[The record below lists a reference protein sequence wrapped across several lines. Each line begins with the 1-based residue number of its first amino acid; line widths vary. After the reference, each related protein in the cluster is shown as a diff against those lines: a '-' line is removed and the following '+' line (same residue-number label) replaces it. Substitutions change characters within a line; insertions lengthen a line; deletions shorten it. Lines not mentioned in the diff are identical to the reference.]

1 MAVSTVAL
9 IAMLGIQGC
18 SSDSKNPVALSV
30 TASEPSA
37 GKYAFD
43 VPATLDGGVMKI
55 ELKNTGKEAHELQF
69 AHVKDGTT
77 AEQFVKDVLDTG
89 NGPAPP
95 IPDYLLGAGG
105 LGAIAPGATA
115 TVTQKFDAGTYVFF
129 CTLGDGEKV
138 HYKNGMLGTTT
149 LKGDKGKGDLPK
161 ADASVTARDYAFDIS
176 GLKAGSNTV
185 TFENKGGQLHQ
196 ALFVPLAP
204 GATFDEAKAAL
215 LSQGPPTGPPPV
227 QFEKATAL
235 AVVQSTGKLVESG
248 FTLEKGTYVVVCFIS
263 DKSGGEPHAAKG
275 MIQQLD
281 VS

>member
-1 MAVSTVAL
+1 MQRRSTARVMAVSAVAL
-9 IAMLGIQGC
+9 IGMLGIQGC

-77 AEQFVKDVLDTG
+77 QDQFLKEVLDTG
-89 NGPAPP
+89 GGATQPP

-105 LGAIAPGATA
+105 VGAIAPGATA
-115 TVTQKFDAGTYVFF
+115 TTTQKFEAGTYIFF
-129 CTLGDGEKV
+129 CTLGDGDQV

-161 ADASVTARDYAFDIS
+161 ADASVVARDYAFDIS

-185 TFENKGGQLHQ
+185 SFENKGGQLHQ
-196 ALFVPLAP
+196 AFFAPLAP
-204 GATFDEAKAAL
+204 GATFDQVKAAF
-215 LSQGPPTGPPPV
+215 LSQD
-227 QFEKATAL
+227 Q
-235 AVVQSTGKLVESG
+235 
-248 FTLEKGTYVVVCFIS
+248 
-263 DKSGGEPHAAKG
+263 
-275 MIQQLD
+275 
-281 VS
+281 